1 MRKILVMLLV
11 FALVIGCVGVVSATM
26 SISGSASPKVNETIT
41 YSVSNVDNATTYE
54 WSISSLSPTAAST
67 TTSISYKFTEAK
79 TYTLSVKA
87 KNGSTELDN
96 GSLSIQVTQVSPPV
110 AAFTASTQRGGAP
123 LTVTFTSTSTDAT
136 SLTWDFG
143 VLGAEKPTTT
153 SATYTYETPGT
164 YTVKLTAKN
173 SANVANET
181 TKTITVTQVPE
192 ITIDVSPK
200 TGVAP
205 LNVAFNATATH
216 SPTSYRWEFGDGSS
230 ATTQNANH
238 IYTTAGTYVANF
250 TATNANGTSVKKQET
265 ITVNA
270 NTSKYSVAIDATPLN
285 GTAPLKVNFKINT
298 TIPSSDRLKIEWDFG
313 NDDDDDAWSG
323 KESDSYTYNKSG
335 TYTVTLVITS
345 KSSNT
350 KYQAA
355 SVKITVADL
364 MASFT
369 ASPESG
375 PAPLKVTFTDTTK
388 GSPTDWDWTIYR
400 TDGGS
405 RTIYKEL
412 SGKNPSYTFES
423 QGTYE
428 VELRAT
434 KDSKSA
440 TAYKTITVG
449 AKATTAPTT
458 VKTTVT
464 TAPTTAATTME
475 VRAAAL
481 SDDSPVPNPMDI
493 IEEFLRLLKVML
505 VPENYSLAP

>member
-26 SISGSASPKVNETIT
+26 SISGPSTGEVGKSVSFTVQNQDNIT
-41 YSVSNVDNATTYE
+41 YSWTINGTDAGTGD
-54 WSISSLSPTAAST
+54 SITKTFDSAG
-67 TTSISYKFTEAK
+67 KFT
-79 TYTLSVKA
+79 VK
-87 KNGSTELDN
+87 
-96 GSLSIQVTQVSPPV
+96 VTASGNNVSATDATAEITIKPV
-110 AAFTASTQRGGAP
+110 ALFTASQESGVAPLPVTFTFTGKPVTGATYLWKFEDGQTSTEASPTYNFTTAKKYSVSLVVTQNGVSSEVYSKDITVTGKVPETKINEVSPKTGMAP
-123 LTVTFTSTSTDAT
+123 LTVTF
-136 SLTWDFG
+136 
-143 VLGAEKPTTT
+143 K
-153 SATYTYETPGT
+153 
-164 YTVKLTAKN
+164 
-173 SANVANET
+173 
-181 TKTITVTQVPE
+181 
-192 ITIDVSPK
+192 
-200 TGVAP
+200 
-205 LNVAFNATATH
+205 ATAPN
-216 SPTSYRWEFGDGSS
+216 SDSVKWEFGDGEN
-230 ATTQNANH
+230 ATNAETTH
-238 IYTTAGTYVANF
+238 IYEKAGTYVANF